1 MDLEGEENP
10 SAVAPVQATGNKN
23 DGQNLTK
30 VFKTDFDAKYNIVDI
45 QTPLNAF
52 MSGQYKRSYAYST
65 LQNELPVVLT
75 KVIDSITKDKNE
87 LVTQFAPNNFVQ
99 NSREELKIII
109 GLISRLKYELQT
121 DKPFQQFNGDEPDR
135 EQWNNFITHL
145 PEDCRTF
152 YRGCW
157 MHTQSYMYRKL
168 YSFVENSIFLK
179 EFDFFA
185 KIKEHS
191 LTRSQDAILSLSKY
205 TRRTENNLDMFSEL
219 LKYNLWSNRNDL
231 EDDDAHIFNMRV
243 LEDFTT
249 LDDCIIAN
257 NATDIWNCLCNKKSD
272 RHQVDIVLD
281 SAGYEL
287 FNDFLLAEYIIE
299 KGMADK
305 VCFHVKAHP
314 GFVSNATARDF
325 HFTLEYL
332 SNHAD
337 YIISLLGQKFLEFYK
352 EGKFELA
359 ATSYFW
365 TSPNAFHRM
374 RSLEPELY
382 TNLQRS
388 KLIIFKG
395 DLNYRKLLS
404 DVCWESSQDIKTC
417 LGGFIPSNLCALR
430 IIKSEVICGLR
441 AGVCDD
447 LLKQEPQWMSSC
459 SYGLIQ
465 YVDGSREYGY

>member
-1 MDLEGEENP
+1 NE
-10 SAVAPVQATGNKN
+10 APHLA
-23 DGQNLTK
+23 K

-75 KVIDSITKDKNE
+75 KVIDSITKEKNE
-87 LVTQFAPNNFVQ
+87 LVAQFAPTNFVQ
-99 NSREELKIII
+99 NSREELKIVI

-135 EQWNNFITHL
+135 ELWNNFITHL
-145 PEDCRTF
+145 PEEGRTF
-152 YRGCW
+152 YRACW

-179 EFDFFA
+179 KFDFFA
-185 KIKEHS
+185 KIKEHA
-191 LTRSQDAILSLSKY
+191 LIKSQDEILSLSKY
-205 TRRTENNLDMFSEL
+205 TRRIENSLAMFGEL
-219 LKYNLWSNRNDL
+219 LKFNLWSNRTHL
-231 EDDDAHIFNMRV
+231 DDTDAHTFNMQV

-249 LDDCIIAN
+249 LDDNVLAN
-257 NATDIWNCLCNKKSD
+257 NTTDIFNCLCNKKGN

-314 GFVSNATARDF
+314 WFVFDATARDF

-332 SNHAD
+332 RSHSD
-337 YIISLLGQKFLEFYK
+337 YIISLLGQKFLEFFK

-359 ATSYFW
+359 TTSYFW
-365 TSPNAFHRM
+365 TSPNAFHSM

-382 TNLQRS
+382 NNLQQS

-404 DVCWESSQDIKTC
+404 DVCWESTQDIRTC
-417 LGGFIPSNLCALR
+417 LGGFIPSNLCAVR
-430 IIKSEVICGLR
+430 TIKSEVICGLR
-441 AGVCDD
+441 DGVCND
-447 LLKQEPQWMSSC
+447 LLKHEPQWMSTG

-465 YVDGSREYGY
+465 FVDGSREFGY